1 MPETRRLCAVE
12 LLNTLIETTLDSVA
26 GYEKAAELARNPRF
40 QSLFKDKALARQKMA
55 DELKAE
61 VRGLGA
67 EPWDKS
73 SFRGRAQRAFLA
85 LRDKIGGKSDKPV
98 IEAVEHDEDFIRDQ
112 FAEAANDEKAPA
124 IRPRPSQ
131 SPCTAQLARRSL
143 MRSAPSSIRIRMSS
157 PLREP
162 VRPRRVQPEQ
172 M

>member
-1 MPETRRLCAVE
+1 MSETNQAASDDYALN

-40 QSLFKDKALARQKMA
+40 QSLFKDKAQARQKVA

-73 SFRGRAQRAFLA
+73 SFRGRAQRAFLE

-112 FAEAANDEKAPA
+112 FAEAANDEKLPGTARDLVNRLHGALVADHDEISA
-124 IRPRPSQ
+124 IKH
-131 SPCTAQLARRSL
+131 
-143 MRSAPSSIRIRMSS
+143 
-157 PLREP
+157 EF
-162 VRPRRVQPEQ
+162 E
-172 M
+172 